1 MLKLIKDFVAN
12 LRVVKFN
19 MKRYAAI
26 CNNKKVKYLYEN
38 DLVSKNSIISLLK
51 DMKNNRAII
60 FENSV
65 DFILKKHGKKL
76 EKYAIEAGYNNDEAF
91 DIEYY
96 FENYTFDSKVK
107 ITVWDKKDII
117 NNIVGNVITKYNLDT
132 EILLWDGKIEFNEQ
146 IFRDLMMAT
155 LNNIDNINK
164 SEAGWI
170 LILKRLHLFVDYD
183 LSINTYNYNLADICK
198 YLYEENKNLESRINY
213 VISLLNDYIEDRNKS
228 LHERRVPDDIKERI
242 VSYLYDK
249 EQVNDKDKKTFI
261 KFMNDL
267 ADKNNPYGLW
277 VKCYSYYGGNK
288 FVPENYKIS
297 EECLLK
303 LIDVDY
309 NDNYADTLGYIYYY
323 GRVNNGIP
331 EYDKAYK
338 YFSLAAFSGNVE
350 ARYKIGD
357 MYKNGYYLEKNITI
371 AKTIYDSLYREVMQ
385 EFYHDPKRASLADVS
400 LRIASFYEDDKE
412 YMIGYRL
419 YLQALLAIN
428 IRNGSFDSSVRRKI
442 IRSIKELYE
451 KYREKI
457 NCVKLDE
464 VLDSLYGYKMSF
476 KNDILCLKF
485 NDDVFVYDYKNMYAE
500 YSNEINIQIK
510 GRIIK
515 NIKKDIY
522 VDSVERNENIYLFL
536 DDYGKLVAK
545 IKIDDYEII
554 QTHNFISNKDD
565 NEIYKVAVCQYEKEL
580 GKKYHFLYEGNPD
593 INKPWFIKETNQ
605 QVYPIEFIEL
615 NGYELACD
623 VNRMK
628 TIK

>member
-249 EQVNDKDKKTFI
+249 EQVNDKDKKTFE
-261 KFMNDL
+261 M
-267 ADKNNPYGLW
+267 
-277 VKCYSYYGGNK
+277 
-288 FVPENYKIS
+288 
-297 EECLLK
+297 
-303 LIDVDY
+303 
-309 NDNYADTLGYIYYY
+309 
-323 GRVNNGIP
+323 
-331 EYDKAYK
+331 
-338 YFSLAAFSGNVE
+338 
-350 ARYKIGD
+350 
-357 MYKNGYYLEKNITI
+357 M
-371 AKTIYDSLYREVMQ
+371 
-385 EFYHDPKRASLADVS
+385 
-400 LRIASFYEDDKE
+400 
-412 YMIGYRL
+412 
-419 YLQALLAIN
+419 
-428 IRNGSFDSSVRRKI
+428 
-442 IRSIKELYE
+442 EL
-451 KYREKI
+451 
-457 NCVKLDE
+457 
-464 VLDSLYGYKMSF
+464 
-476 KNDILCLKF
+476 
-485 NDDVFVYDYKNMYAE
+485 
-500 YSNEINIQIK
+500 
-510 GRIIK
+510 
-515 NIKKDIY
+515 
-522 VDSVERNENIYLFL
+522 
-536 DDYGKLVAK
+536 
-545 IKIDDYEII
+545 
-554 QTHNFISNKDD
+554 
-565 NEIYKVAVCQYEKEL
+565 
-580 GKKYHFLYEGNPD
+580 
-593 INKPWFIKETNQ
+593 
-605 QVYPIEFIEL
+605 
-615 NGYELACD
+615 
-623 VNRMK
+623 
-628 TIK
+628 